1 MAEYLGAAR
10 AGIDVAGG
18 LIIQGS
24 PNVFSNGAPNARIG
38 DAVDPHGPIP
48 HRPSPVMAEGSPD
61 VFING
66 IPASRLYDMAT
77 CGHDTTGSP
86 NVFINVFGYSPLS
99 TENSD
104 PLNTEDED
112 FIIRESIRP

>member
-1 MAEYLGAAR
+1 MSEYLGAAR
-10 AGIDVAGG
+10 EGIDIAGG
-18 LIIQGS
+18 VIIGGS

-38 DAVDPHGPIP
+38 DPVASHGKKPHLD
-48 HRPSPVMAEGSPD
+48 PVMAEGSPD